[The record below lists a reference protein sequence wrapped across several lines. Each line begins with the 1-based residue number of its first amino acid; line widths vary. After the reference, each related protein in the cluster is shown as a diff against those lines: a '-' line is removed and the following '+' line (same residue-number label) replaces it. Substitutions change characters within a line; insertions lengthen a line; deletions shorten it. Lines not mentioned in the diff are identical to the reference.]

1 MLIQPTVGRGL
12 HFHLSNL
19 TPGFAGSPGE
29 PFACILAG
37 VNNDHSIN
45 VCVFDRVGRPFPKEN
60 VPLVHEGED
69 APSGDY
75 CAWMPFQTQTQKLLA
90 VKADEQTAP
99 AAEPD
104 PAPSTPSA
112 DSAGTTTKRGLTK
125 SRQNSALT
133 GGGEA
138 LGIDPPE
145 QTQPSEPAKDA

>member
-1 MLIQPTVGRGL
+1 MLIQPTVGRSL

-75 CAWMPFQTQTQKLLA
+75 CAWMPFQTQTQKVLA
-90 VKADEQTAP
+90 EKEARAEAFGKWLQQEHPELNKTSEPQPPDP
-99 AAEPD
+99 SAEPFAE
-104 PAPSTPSA
+104 PNP
-112 DSAGTTTKRGLTK
+112 
-125 SRQNSALT
+125 ALT
-133 GGGEA
+133 GAGEP
-138 LGIDPPE
+138 LSIDQPE
-145 QTQPSEPAKDA
+145 QKRTRSKSA